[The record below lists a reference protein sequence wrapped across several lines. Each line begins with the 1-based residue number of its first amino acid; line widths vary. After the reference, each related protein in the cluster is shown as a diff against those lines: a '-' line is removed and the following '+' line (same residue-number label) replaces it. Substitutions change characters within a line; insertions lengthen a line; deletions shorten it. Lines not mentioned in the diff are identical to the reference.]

1 MLALAGAVG
10 GLARYRAVAREAGA
24 ARVRAQEREQLAREL
39 LHDTVAH
46 HVSGIAVQA
55 QAGQALAATGD
66 LTAATAALQRIET
79 EASLALTE
87 MRGLVGTLRRHHGSR
102 DDPAPRGLADLHAL
116 ADDRGGG
123 APRSRWTC
131 S

>member
-39 LHDTVAH
+39 HDTVAH
-46 HVSGIAVQA
+46 HVSAIAVQA
-55 QAGQALAATGD
+55 QAGQALAATGA

-87 MRGLVGTLRRHHGSR
+87 MRGLVGTLRRHHVSR
-102 DDPAPRGLADLHAL
+102 DDLAPRGLADLHAL